1 VIHSMSTLARKT
13 ELGFILQNLDVN
25 NLTDQ
30 QVKLIKESV
39 LRYGLVVLPKQT
51 ITLEALEV
59 FIKKVGDILK
69 SSSLKS
75 KTMYQNQI
83 TRLNNTERIKPNLK

>member
-1 VIHSMSTLARKT
+1 MSTLARKT

>member
-1 VIHSMSTLARKT
+1 MIHSMSTLARKT